1 MTDDQTP
8 KQPDET
14 QDGGIS
20 RRKLVGTGIAAVG
33 ATVIWGSPVPFSR
46 KGVGASID
54 TAWAQGQEEISPHHG
69 HKQNFSEEPPDT
81 GNPAKVGYC
90 SVAGNTLPDG
100 TKLPPN
106 TFIPLNPGQP
116 DYDDHYTGAD
126 SRQLHRGCRHHLRLA
141 SRRLRAHGLRGQR
154 HGPKGHVPVLRPPG
168 QVVRLQ
174 PAQHDRVHRRDL

>member
-1 MTDDQTP
+1 VTDDQTP
-8 KQPDET
+8 KQPEET

-46 KGVGASID
+46 KGIGASID
-54 TAWAQGQEEISPHHG
+54 TAWAQGQEEISPNHG
-69 HKQNFSEEPPDT
+69 HKQNFSEAPPNT

-116 DYDDHYTGAD
+116 DYDDHYTGAVPANYIEGVGITCD
-126 SRQLHRGCRHHLRLA
+126 APPAGFVRMGFA
-141 SRRLRAHGLRGQR
+141 DNDMVPKDTYPYY
-154 HGPKGHVPVLRPPG
+154 GPAK
-168 QVVRLQ
+168 
-174 PAQHDRVHRRDL
+174 